1 MDNGFLTAFVEYGTP
16 TVKSKVTTDGEYLL
30 NSVVLDACY
39 ANFNSI
45 EVYNTNNNAWVGSIT
60 FSVDNKQTYSA
71 MQCAAGCTG
80 DTPLPAPTSRIVV
93 DGDTNGSTIVADTR
107 CLAGGATSP
116 GTNNRCTVNVPVS
129 FIFLF
134 VQSYVSNGYVTSTL

>member
-16 TVKSKVTTDGEYLL
+16 TVTSKVTTDDEYQL
-30 NSVVLDACY
+30 NSVVLDDCY
-39 ANFNSI
+39 DNFNSI

-60 FSVDNKQTYSA
+60 FSVDNKQTYSP
-71 MQCAAGCTG
+71 MQCASGCTG
-80 DTPLPAPTSRIVV
+80 ALPAPTSRIVV
-93 DGDTNGSTIVADTR
+93 DGDTNGSNIVAETF

-116 GTNNRCTVNVPVS
+116 GTNNRCTVNVPPVS

-134 VQSYVSNGYVTSTL
+134 IQSYVSNGYVTSTL